1 MIVIVFKALY
11 DKATPYLSDLQQ
23 LQKPKRLIETELT
36 ALSQAHPDL
45 SAGLHIHIYIVFFS
59 FKVGA
64 FTLYPFSVRIRVLC
78 GILGVLDVV
87 PEIWSN

>member
-36 ALSQAHPDL
+36 ALSRAHPDL
-45 SAGLHIHIYIVFFS
+45 SAGLHIHIYIVFFPS
-59 FKVGA
+59 K
-64 FTLYPFSVRIRVLC
+64 
-78 GILGVLDVV
+78 LGPL
-87 PEIWSN
+87 PEVCENQGPMWYLRCLGCCS

>member
-36 ALSQAHPDL
+36 ALSRAHPDL
-45 SAGLHIHIYIVFFS
+45 SAGLHIHIYI
-59 FKVGA
+59 
-64 FTLYPFSVRIRVLC
+64 
-78 GILGVLDVV
+78 
-87 PEIWSN
+87 